1 MTPVVNGLEAEFA
14 DLIDFRSLDA
24 ASGEGQRAFTSYG
37 LPGHPSYLILEPQGE
52 VLWRS
57 FGPQTR
63 KALADAIEVAIAAV
77 LESN

>member
-1 MTPVVNGLEAEFA
+1 MTPVVNGLEIEFS

-24 ASGEGQRAFTSYG
+24 ASGEGQRAFNSYA

-57 FGPQTR
+57 FGPQT
-63 KALADAIEVAIAAV
+63 KETLADEIEVAIATV
-77 LESN
+77 LESK